1 MKQHHSSSPELSH
14 AHKLVLVVDDDKAV
28 RESLSRA
35 LETQEYNVMQAT
47 NGDEAMAVS
56 ASHPVDLLLLDLNLG
71 PESGWSV
78 LERFNNA
85 YPLVPVV
92 IITAKANQIFTAL
105 ASGVGALLEKPFEV
119 SRLFQVAS
127 ELISEPVQNR
137 LSRLAGKASGFRYLP
152 AQTC

>member
-1 MKQHHSSSPELSH
+1 MKQNHSSSPELSH

-119 SRLFQVAS
+119 
-127 ELISEPVQNR
+127 
-137 LSRLAGKASGFRYLP
+137 
-152 AQTC
+152 